1 MKEDFILKNTKTVSA
16 ILFGVLF
23 VLQAFLMTP
32 LLLGYSIANV
42 PLFLLVEFVAI
53 FVFGAICIKLF
64 CNADAVSCAFK
75 KVLSTG
81 TVLYFLLTAICYSLE
96 LNVIIQT
103 LGTMVP
109 AWGQTVVP
117 AAIALCVKI
126 VLILAAVAMVLRE
139 PQVSEVMLEFDEAKD
154 VKTLMDEAAVS
165 EVIEAIEAKEEE

>member
-1 MKEDFILKNTKTVSA
+1 M
-16 ILFGVLF
+16 
-23 VLQAFLMTP
+23 
-32 LLLGYSIANV
+32 
-42 PLFLLVEFVAI
+42 
-53 FVFGAICIKLF
+53 
-64 CNADAVSCAFK
+64 
-75 KVLSTG
+75 
-81 TVLYFLLTAICYSLE
+81 
-96 LNVIIQT
+96 IIQT